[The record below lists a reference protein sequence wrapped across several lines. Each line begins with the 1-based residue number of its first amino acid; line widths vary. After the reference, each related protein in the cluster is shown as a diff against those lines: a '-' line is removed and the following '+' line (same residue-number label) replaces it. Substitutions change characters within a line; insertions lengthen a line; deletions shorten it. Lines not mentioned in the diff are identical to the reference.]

1 MQFLLH
7 LQLFYNNN
15 ICSGLLSM
23 LSAACVCMYICVSV
37 CMCLSLPQFILFY
50 AQQAS
55 LASWLLSIL
64 HKLQM
69 RLYKQSETPNASN
82 RSIMYSIINR
92 KLILSFLF
100 FFLFQVSL
108 LNTHNNKNN
117 SNIIVSYQYG
127 CDKNVHS
134 SCCLV
139 SPIGLSIEYTM
150 YADGFC
156 RLNRPDW
163 LSILSI
169 IYTIC
174 C

>member
-1 MQFLLH
+1 MLWSIIYVICCLL
-7 LQLFYNNN
+7 LP
-15 ICSGLLSM
+15 
-23 LSAACVCMYICVSV
+23 VSV
-37 CMCLSLPQFILFY
+37 CICVCVCVYLCRSLFFY

-55 LASWLLSIL
+55 LASWLVELLSIL

-82 RSIMYSIINR
+82 RTIMYSIINR
-92 KLILSFLF
+92 KLILSLLF
-100 FFLFQVSL
+100 FPLFQVSL
-108 LNTHNNKNN
+108 LNAHNNNNN